1 MATVTVSISYGLN
14 NELTT
19 KVETVGD
26 ILHSDRI
33 KAGLG
38 FGDSVEPI
46 VNGAVV
52 DSNYPLSEGDQVA
65 LRARAGSKGYS
76 DEGVTTTVSF
86 GLDNS
91 ITTKA
96 TTVGSILSN
105 ERIKAFLGF
114 DAAAVEAVI
123 NGAVVGSN
131 YLLAE
136 GDSLTLRQKAGT
148 KGFFARLF
156 SFLR

>member
-1 MATVTVSISYGLN
+1 MATVSVSYGLN
-14 NELTT
+14 NEVIVQASTIS
-19 KVETVGD
+19 D

-33 KAGLG
+33 KAFLG
-38 FGDSVEPI
+38 FSENVEC
-46 VNGAVV
+46 VVDGAVV
-52 DSNYPLSEGDQVA
+52 DSSFQLEDDDAVTI
-65 LRARAGSKGYS
+65 RAKAGSKGYS
-76 DEGVTTTVSF
+76 DEGVTTSVSF

-96 TTVGSILSN
+96 TTVGSLLTN

-123 NGAVVGSN
+123 NGAVVDSN

-136 GDSLTLRQKAGT
+136 GDNVTLRQKAGT

>member
-1 MATVTVSISYGLN
+1 MAKVTISYGLEN
-14 NELTT
+14 SITT
-19 KVETVGD
+19 TGETVGE
-26 ILHSDRI
+26 IMNSPRV
-33 KAGLG
+33 KAFLAY
-38 FGDSVEPI
+38 GDSVEAV

-52 DSNYPLSEGDQVA
+52 EPGYKLADNDEVA
-65 LRARAGSKGYS
+65 VRAKAGTKGIG
-76 DEGVTTTVSF
+76 DEGVTVEVAY

-91 ITTKA
+91 IRTKA
-96 TTVGSILSN
+96 TTIGSILGN
-105 ERIKAFLGF
+105 ERIKAFLAFGEN
-114 DAAAVEAVI
+114 VEAVI

-136 GDSLTLRQKAGT
+136 GDNVTLRQKAGT